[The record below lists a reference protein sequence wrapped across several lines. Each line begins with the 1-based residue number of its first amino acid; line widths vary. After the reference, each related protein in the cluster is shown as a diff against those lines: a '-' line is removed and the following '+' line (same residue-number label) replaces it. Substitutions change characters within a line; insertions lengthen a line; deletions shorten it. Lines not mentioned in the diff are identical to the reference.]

1 MVELKRSVDV
11 LDPSMSQSILS
22 RWSISSVQALSSKIS
37 QIRNVLRNTAP
48 STLLAEHFQLRF
60 GSERVLS
67 PEVLFDPSLIGS
79 PKAGLGE
86 AIKMFLLRHEENVRT
101 ELVQNI
107 FLSGGFSK
115 QRMMSNRIEFE
126 IRQLLPV
133 HSKLRVV
140 TEKGYLFD
148 AWNGAARCV
157 SCLSI

>member
-1 MVELKRSVDV
+1 MKRSIDV

-115 QRMMSNRIEFE
+115 QRMMSKRIEFE

-133 HSKLRVV
+133 HTKIRVV
-140 TEKGYLFD
+140 AENDYLFD
-148 AWNGAARCV
+148 AWNGAARYV
-157 SCLSI
+157 W